1 MRVNRPGEPQGA
13 ATARAPVERSTSVSV
28 PLLRSV
34 IEQLG
39 DEDRRWVILDLGPAR
54 PIMLD
59 MLSGHRVRLDI
70 ADLTDDIE
78 RAPGPAEG
86 SRLIDLPAVRKP
98 EPVDFVLCWDLLNYL
113 DRKTLARLMAQV
125 AMRCRAGA
133 LVHALIV
140 YSERVMCRQ
149 PGQLVPTDAGTLS
162 TPAPGGPERAAP
174 RYSPEDFATAMPD
187 YAVDRVRLLG
197 NGMQEYLFKTRSLR
211 DPLNPTASIG
221 TASEPAPRSP
231 KHGSTRGGRGAS
243 K

>member
-13 ATARAPVERSTSVSV
+13 ATARAPVERSASVSV

-34 IEQLG
+34 MEQLA
-39 DEDRRWVILDLGPAR
+39 EDRRWVVLDLGPAR

-59 MLSGHRVRLDI
+59 LLSDHRVRLDI
-70 ADLTDDIE
+70 ADLTHEIE
-78 RAPGPAEG
+78 RAAADPPDDVRRVE
-86 SRLIDLPAVRKP
+86 LPPVRNP
-98 EPVDFVLCWDLLNYL
+98 EPADIVFCWDLLNYL
-113 DRKTLARLMAQV
+113 DRKSLANLMAQV
-125 AMRCRAGA
+125 ATRCRAGA

-140 YSERVMCRQ
+140 YSERVMSRR

-174 RYSPEDFATAMPD
+174 RYSPEDLAVAMPD

-197 NGMQEYLFKTRSLR
+197 NGMQEYLFKTRAVR
-211 DPLNPTASIG
+211 DALNPTPIGAASR
-221 TASEPAPRSP
+221 TAPRRTP
-231 KHGSTRGGRGAS
+231 RGSTRGVG